1 MERHGHM
8 NSEEILAQI
17 KKICLSITE
26 SSYDNGIQ
34 QGYELLIQ
42 LHDLGLEK
50 ETIYQAL
57 FQYYN
62 GFRRWS
68 FLRDCMVDIMDF
80 IVGWCSRDKYVWKEH

>member
-1 MERHGHM
+1 MERHGYM

-62 GFRRWS
+62 GLEDGL
-68 FLRDCMVDIMDF
+68 LRDCMADMMDF
-80 IVGWCSRDKYVWKEH
+80 IVGWCSPDKYVWKEH